1 MDLNPPRPEGLPGLA
16 AAQES
21 GASQD
26 FIQSLQHVPTLC
38 SNRLVQAI
46 GCTTKTT
53 GGIAMVMMTAKVN
66 KKRAILVLAA
76 LAALIVLICIL
87 AKGGGTENPAAPQ
100 EQPVSVATNDA
111 RVQYLTDY
119 GWEVVHSPVQ
129 TQQVRIPSEVTDV
142 YDRYNA
148 LQMSQGFN
156 LTDYAG
162 KTATRYVYE
171 IKNYPNASDPVY
183 ATLLVY
189 RDQVIGA
196 DITDTSANGV
206 VQGLEMPG

>member
-1 MDLNPPRPEGLPGLA
+1 
-16 AAQES
+16 
-21 GASQD
+21 
-26 FIQSLQHVPTLC
+26 
-38 SNRLVQAI
+38 
-46 GCTTKTT
+46 
-53 GGIAMVMMTAKVN
+53 MVMMTAKVN
-66 KKRAILVLAA
+66 KKRVILVLAA

-87 AKGGGTENPAAPQ
+87 AKGGGGESPAPSQ

-119 GWEVVHSPVQ
+119 GWEVVNSP
-129 TQQVRIPSEVTDV
+129 VRIPSEITEV
-142 YDRYNA
+142 YQRYNA
-148 LQMSQGFN
+148 LQMSQGFD
-156 LTDYAG
+156 LTQYAG

-171 IKNYPNASDPVY
+171 IENYPNASDPVY

-189 RDQVIGA
+189 KDQVIGA

>member
-1 MDLNPPRPEGLPGLA
+1 
-16 AAQES
+16 
-21 GASQD
+21 
-26 FIQSLQHVPTLC
+26 
-38 SNRLVQAI
+38 
-46 GCTTKTT
+46 
-53 GGIAMVMMTAKVN
+53 MVMMTAKVN
-66 KKRAILVLAA
+66 KKRVILVLAA

-87 AKGGGTENPAAPQ
+87 AKGGGGESPAPSQ

-119 GWEVVHSPVQ
+119 GWEVVNSPVQ
-129 TQQVRIPSEVTDV
+129 TNLVRSPSEITEV
-142 YDRYNA
+142 YQRYNA
-148 LQMSQGFN
+148 LQMSQGFD
-156 LTDYAG
+156 LTQYAG

-171 IKNYPNASDPVY
+171 IENYPNASDPVY

-189 RDQVIGA
+189 KDQVIGA

>member
-1 MDLNPPRPEGLPGLA
+1 
-16 AAQES
+16 
-21 GASQD
+21 
-26 FIQSLQHVPTLC
+26 
-38 SNRLVQAI
+38 
-46 GCTTKTT
+46 
-53 GGIAMVMMTAKVN
+53 MVMMTAKVN

-171 IKNYPNASDPVY
+171 IKTIPTPPIRSMPRCWSTGIRSSEPTSPTPRPMAWSRAWKCPADYSQIASTGSPKPL
-183 ATLLVY
+183 A
-189 RDQVIGA
+189 
-196 DITDTSANGV
+196 
-206 VQGLEMPG
+206 

>member
-1 MDLNPPRPEGLPGLA
+1 
-16 AAQES
+16 
-21 GASQD
+21 
-26 FIQSLQHVPTLC
+26 
-38 SNRLVQAI
+38 
-46 GCTTKTT
+46 
-53 GGIAMVMMTAKVN
+53 MVMMTAKVN

-189 RDQVIGA
+189 RIRSSEPTSPTPRPMAWSRAWKCPA
-196 DITDTSANGV
+196 DYSQIASTGSPKPLA
-206 VQGLEMPG
+206 

>member
-1 MDLNPPRPEGLPGLA
+1 MTKGESTRMKFRRILA
-16 AAQES
+16 
-21 GASQD
+21 G
-26 FIQSLQHVPTLC
+26 FVT
-38 SNRLVQAI
+38 
-46 GCTTKTT
+46 
-53 GGIAMVMMTAKVN
+53 
-66 KKRAILVLAA
+66 LAA

-87 AKGGGTENPAAPQ
+87 ANGGGGESPAPSQ

-119 GWEVVHSPVQ
+119 GWEVVNSPVQ
-129 TQQVRIPSEVTDV
+129 TQQVRIPSEITEV
-142 YDRYNA
+142 YQRYNA
-148 LQMSQGFN
+148 LQMSQGFD
-156 LTDYAG
+156 LTQYAG

-171 IKNYPNASDPVY
+171 IENYPNASDPVY

-189 RDQVIGA
+189 KDQVIGA

>member
-1 MDLNPPRPEGLPGLA
+1 
-16 AAQES
+16 
-21 GASQD
+21 
-26 FIQSLQHVPTLC
+26 
-38 SNRLVQAI
+38 
-46 GCTTKTT
+46 
-53 GGIAMVMMTAKVN
+53 MVMMTAKVN

-142 YDRYNA
+142 YDRY
-148 LQMSQGFN
+148 FN

>member
-1 MDLNPPRPEGLPGLA
+1 MPDRLRLGGRSFPG
-16 AAQES
+16 
-21 GASQD
+21 
-26 FIQSLQHVPTLC
+26 P
-38 SNRLVQAI
+38 N
-46 GCTTKTT
+46 
-53 GGIAMVMMTAKVN
+53 
-66 KKRAILVLAA
+66 
-76 LAALIVLICIL
+76 
-87 AKGGGTENPAAPQ
+87 
-100 EQPVSVATNDA
+100 
-111 RVQYLTDY
+111 
-119 GWEVVHSPVQ
+119 
-129 TQQVRIPSEVTDV
+129 QQVRIPSEVTDV

>member
-1 MDLNPPRPEGLPGLA
+1 
-16 AAQES
+16 
-21 GASQD
+21 
-26 FIQSLQHVPTLC
+26 
-38 SNRLVQAI
+38 
-46 GCTTKTT
+46 
-53 GGIAMVMMTAKVN
+53 MVMMTAKVN
-66 KKRAILVLAA
+66 KKRVILVLAA

-87 AKGGGTENPAAPQ
+87 AKGGGGESPAPSQ

-119 GWEVVHSPVQ
+119 GWEVVNSPVQ
-129 TQQVRIPSEVTDV
+129 TQQVRIPSEITEV
-142 YDRYNA
+142 YQRYNA
-148 LQMSQGFN
+148 LQMSQGFD
-156 LTDYAG
+156 L

-171 IKNYPNASDPVY
+171 IENYPNASDPVY

-189 RDQVIGA
+189 KDQVIGA

>member
-1 MDLNPPRPEGLPGLA
+1 
-16 AAQES
+16 
-21 GASQD
+21 
-26 FIQSLQHVPTLC
+26 
-38 SNRLVQAI
+38 
-46 GCTTKTT
+46 
-53 GGIAMVMMTAKVN
+53 
-66 KKRAILVLAA
+66 
-76 LAALIVLICIL
+76 
-87 AKGGGTENPAAPQ
+87 
-100 EQPVSVATNDA
+100 
-111 RVQYLTDY
+111 
-119 GWEVVHSPVQ
+119 
-129 TQQVRIPSEVTDV
+129 
-142 YDRYNA
+142 
-148 LQMSQGFN
+148 MSQGFN

>member
-1 MDLNPPRPEGLPGLA
+1 M
-16 AAQES
+16 
-21 GASQD
+21 
-26 FIQSLQHVPTLC
+26 
-38 SNRLVQAI
+38 
-46 GCTTKTT
+46 
-53 GGIAMVMMTAKVN
+53 
-66 KKRAILVLAA
+66 
-76 LAALIVLICIL
+76 
-87 AKGGGTENPAAPQ
+87 
-100 EQPVSVATNDA
+100 
-111 RVQYLTDY
+111 QYLTDY